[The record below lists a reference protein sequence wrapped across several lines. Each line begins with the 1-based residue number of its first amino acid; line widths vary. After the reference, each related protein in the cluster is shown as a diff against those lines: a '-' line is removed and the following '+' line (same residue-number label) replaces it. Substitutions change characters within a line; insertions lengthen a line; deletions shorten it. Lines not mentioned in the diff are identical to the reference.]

1 MNVHVNSIETFLEAL
16 RKELEVPDYRYE
28 QAEQSYTS
36 LGRWLHREASTVR
49 QFDPQVYCQGSFRLG
64 TAIRPHTDAE
74 EYDVDSVIELRL
86 LTKRD
91 KTQQQLKAMLGVE
104 IQAYH
109 DAMAMVKPVREGNRC
124 WILDYADG
132 AQFHMDVVP
141 AVPNHDQQYRLL
153 TASFLDARWA
163 STAIAITDR
172 REPTYTLL
180 TDDWPRSNPKG
191 YANWFASRQAEVFE
205 RRQRAVLDSLRRQ
218 GLVTASV
225 ERLPAFKVKTPLQS
239 AIMILKRHRDN
250 MFAQELDLR
259 PISVIITTL
268 SAHAYNN
275 QDTISGALFAILND
289 MDKFIVYDGA
299 KWIVAN
305 PTDPMENF
313 ADKWNRDPKKKE
325 AFDAWLRQARADFY
339 AAAQAATFQDMA
351 NALIPRMGYAP
362 SMRAMDRLTGG
373 SRLLRA
379 ATGASAAAVGS
390 VAAPSFANAERRPSK
405 PQGYA

>member
-1 MNVHVNSIETFLEAL
+1 MNMHVNTIEAFLEAL
-16 RKELEVPDYRYE
+16 VKELDVPDHRYE
-28 QAEQSYTS
+28 QAETSYSS
-36 LGRWLHREASTVR
+36 LGEWLHRPASTVR
-49 QFDPQVYCQGSFRLG
+49 QYDPQVYCQGSFRLG

-74 EYDVDSVIELRL
+74 EYDVDSVVELRL

-91 KTQQQLKAMLGVE
+91 KTQQELKTMLGAE

-141 AVPNHDQQYRLL
+141 AVPNHEQQYRLL
-153 TASFLDARWA
+153 NARMLNTSWA
-163 STAIAITDR
+163 STAISITDR
-172 REPTYTLL
+172 REPTYKIL

-191 YANWFASRQAEVFE
+191 YANWFASRQAIVFE
-205 RRQRAVLDSLRRQ
+205 RRKRALLEAMQRQ
-218 GLVTASV
+218 GVTASV

-250 MFAQELDLR
+250 MFARDLDMR

-268 SAHAYNN
+268 AAHAYNN

-289 MDKFIVYDGA
+289 MDKFIVYDGN
-299 KWIVAN
+299 KYVIAN
-305 PTDPMENF
+305 PTDSLENF
-313 ADKWNRDPKKKE
+313 ADKWNREPQKKD
-325 AFDAWLRQARADFY
+325 AFDSWLRQARVDFY
-339 AAAQAATFQDMA
+339 AAAQAATFNDMA
-351 NALIPRMGYAP
+351 DALNPRMGYAL

-379 ATGASAAAVGS
+379 ATGASVAAGGLTS
-390 VAAPSFANAERRPSK
+390 APSFANAERRPTK

>member
-1 MNVHVNSIETFLEAL
+1 MNMHVNSIEAFLEAL
-16 RKELEVPDYRYE
+16 RKEIEVPEHRYE
-28 QAEQSYTS
+28 QAEQSYMS
-36 LGRWLHREASTVR
+36 LGKWLHREASTVR
-49 QFDPQVYCQGSFRLG
+49 QYDPQVYCQGSFRLG

-74 EYDVDSVIELRL
+74 EYDVDSVVDLRL

-91 KTQQQLKAMLGVE
+91 KTQQELKAMLGIE
-104 IQAYH
+104 IKAYH

-141 AVPNHDQQYRLL
+141 AVPNDEQQFRLL
-153 TASFLDARWA
+153 NSRLLDTRWA
-163 STAIAITDR
+163 STAISITDR
-172 REPTYTLL
+172 REPNYRIL

-191 YANWFASRQAEVFE
+191 YANWFASRQAVVFE
-205 RRQRAVLDSLRRQ
+205 RRQRAILDTLRKQ

-225 ERLPAFKVKTPLQS
+225 ERLPEFKVKTPLQS

-250 MFAQELDLR
+250 MFARELDMR

-268 SAHAYNN
+268 AAHAYNN
-275 QDTISGALFAILND
+275 EDTISGALFGILSD
-289 MDKFIVYDGA
+289 MDKFIVRHFDT
-299 KWIVAN
+299 WIVAN
-305 PTDPMENF
+305 PTDPLENF
-313 ADKWNRDPKKKE
+313 ADKWNRDPRRKQ
-325 AFDAWLRQARADFY
+325 AFDAWLRQARADFHS
-339 AAAQAATFQDMA
+339 AAQAGTLKDMA
-351 NALIPRMGYAP
+351 DALNARMGQAS

-379 ATGASAAAVGS
+379 ASGTSAAAAGS
-390 VAAPSFANAERRPSK
+390 GAAPSFANEERRPSK

>member
-1 MNVHVNSIETFLEAL
+1 MNMHVNTIEAFLEAL
-16 RKELEVPDYRYE
+16 VKELDVPDHRYE
-28 QAEQSYTS
+28 QAETSYSS
-36 LGRWLHREASTVR
+36 LGEWLHRPASTVR
-49 QFDPQVYCQGSFRLG
+49 QYDPQVYCQGSFRLG

-74 EYDVDSVIELRL
+74 EYDVDSVVELRL

-91 KTQQQLKAMLGVE
+91 KTQQELKTMLGAE

-141 AVPNHDQQYRLL
+141 AVPNHEQQYRLL
-153 TASFLDARWA
+153 NARMLNTSWA
-163 STAIAITDR
+163 STAISITDR
-172 REPTYTLL
+172 REPTYKML

-191 YANWFASRQAEVFE
+191 YANWFASRQAIVFE
-205 RRQRAVLDSLRRQ
+205 RRKRALLEAMQRQ
-218 GLVTASV
+218 GVTASV

-250 MFAQELDLR
+250 MFARDLDMR

-268 SAHAYNN
+268 AAHAYNN

-289 MDKFIVYDGA
+289 MDKFIGYDGN
-299 KWIVAN
+299 KYVIAN
-305 PTDPMENF
+305 PTDSLENF
-313 ADKWNRDPKKKE
+313 ADKWNREPQKKD
-325 AFDAWLRQARADFY
+325 AFDSWLRQARVDFY
-339 AAAQAATFQDMA
+339 AAAQAATFKDMA
-351 NALIPRMGYAP
+351 DALNPRMGYAL

-379 ATGASAAAVGS
+379 ATGASGAAGGLTS
-390 VAAPSFANAERRPSK
+390 APSFANAERRPTK

>member
-1 MNVHVNSIETFLEAL
+1 MHVNTIEAFLEAL
-16 RKELEVPDYRYE
+16 VKELDVPDHRYE
-28 QAEQSYTS
+28 QAETSYSS
-36 LGRWLHREASTVR
+36 LGEWLHRPASTVR
-49 QFDPQVYCQGSFRLG
+49 QYDPQVYCQGSFRLG

-74 EYDVDSVIELRL
+74 EYDVDSVVELRL

-91 KTQQQLKAMLGVE
+91 KTQQQLKTMLGAE
-104 IQAYH
+104 IKAYH

-141 AVPNHDQQYRLL
+141 SVPNHEQQYRLL
-153 TASFLDARWA
+153 NARMLNTSWA
-163 STAIAITDR
+163 STAISITDR
-172 REPTYTLL
+172 REPTYKIL

-191 YANWFASRQAEVFE
+191 YANWFASRQAIVFE
-205 RRQRAVLDSLRRQ
+205 RRKRALLEAMQRQ
-218 GLVTASV
+218 GVTASV

-250 MFAQELDLR
+250 MFARDLDMR

-268 SAHAYNN
+268 AAHAYNN

-289 MDKFIVYDGA
+289 MDKFIVYDGN
-299 KWIVAN
+299 KYVIAN
-305 PTDPMENF
+305 PTDSLENF
-313 ADKWNRDPKKKE
+313 ADKWNREPQKKD
-325 AFDAWLRQARADFY
+325 AFDSWLRQARVDFY
-339 AAAQAATFQDMA
+339 AAAQAATFKDMA
-351 NALIPRMGYAP
+351 DAINPRMGYAL

-379 ATGASAAAVGS
+379 ATGASVAAGGLTN
-390 VAAPSFANAERRPSK
+390 APSFANAERRPTK